1 MLTAAMLYNMMF
13 THIPLYLYLQS
24 YRHAIRYD
32 NSKRRNGMHNNGINT
47 WSMATQEM
55 TILQKFYK
63 NVQTET
69 TIHTLS
75 AFPK

>member
-1 MLTAAMLYNMMF
+1 MASVLFTWHYMLTAA
-13 THIPLYLYLQS
+13 YLYLQS

-47 WSMATQEM
+47 KSMATQEM
-55 TILQKFYK
+55 TIYK

-75 AFPK
+75 VFPK